1 MKLSKTVH
9 IQDSGHNDGAQFLLI
24 EDDEMR
30 VCHLENAIAF
40 ELHEFAVDAR
50 QCATRRARG
59 IYHIFDRFK
68 RRGSQE
74 SWEPVGLGNRRMQID
89 RSGLFF
95 AAFLTNIQILACEI
109 VKNYPRWGRFSLST
123 T

>member
-30 VCHLENAIAF
+30 VGHLENAIAF
-40 ELHEFAVDAR
+40 ELLEFAVDAR
-50 QCATRRARG
+50 QCATRRASR
-59 IYHIFDRFK
+59 IYHISDRFK

-74 SWEPVGLGNRRMQID
+74 S
-89 RSGLFF
+89 
-95 AAFLTNIQILACEI
+95 
-109 VKNYPRWGRFSLST
+109 
-123 T
+123 